1 MKNLIFILTL
11 ILSLNVCAQN
21 TSFEDTNVFVRVYDA
36 QGKKINKGHIVS
48 ISDTSL
54 QLVKRGETIDVPIND
69 IGSIK
74 TKYSGW
80 TNVVTGAVLG
90 AGVGFIAGD
99 PEVIAIGTVA
109 GAAAGWI
116 TTLFK
121 KTETFDI
128 DGDAAKLEAL
138 ESLLV
143 E

>member
-1 MKNLIFILTL
+1 M
-11 ILSLNVCAQN
+11 CAQN

>member
-54 QLVKRGETIDVPIND
+54 QLVKRGETIDVPVND

>member
-1 MKNLIFILTL
+1 M
-11 ILSLNVCAQN
+11 CAQN

-54 QLVKRGETIDVPIND
+54 QLVKRGETIDVPVND